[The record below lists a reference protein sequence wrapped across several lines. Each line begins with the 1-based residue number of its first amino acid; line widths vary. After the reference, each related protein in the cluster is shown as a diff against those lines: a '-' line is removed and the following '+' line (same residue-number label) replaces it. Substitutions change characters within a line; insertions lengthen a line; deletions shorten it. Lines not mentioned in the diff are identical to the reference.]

1 MHITHKESLTNI
13 ITFAKICNCHAKKEV
28 YKMFYDEKQAIEKCE
43 EEPSQ
48 IFNLI
53 DEGHIELV
61 DKILRK
67 KTTNINTIN
76 EKEDDILSYL
86 LQKGYYDLVLKHM
99 RKKDWNVNHQN
110 KDGDTFAH
118 ILVTKRYLEV
128 IEIIKQLQKNKNFI
142 PNIRN
147 KNGETILD
155 KSINNNYIYT
165 TVKILEDERFNN
177 IDLVSFKN
185 LYEKYIKNDNYGTY
199 SKMNNLEVIVDNLKE
214 KELLPKMTRIINTIT
229 TNFEEIK
236 QLLKNN
242 DIKRLDNMIY
252 NALKENK

>member
-1 MHITHKESLTNI
+1 
-13 ITFAKICNCHAKKEV
+13 
-28 YKMFYDEKQAIEKCE
+28 MFYDERQAIEKCE

-53 DEGHIELV
+53 DEGHLELV

-67 KTTNINTIN
+67 RSTDINIVN
-76 EKEDDILSYL
+76 ENEDDILSYL
-86 LQKGYYDLVLKHM
+86 LKKNHYELVLKHM
-99 RKKDWNVNHQN
+99 KKKDWNVNHQN

-118 ILVTKRYLEV
+118 ILVTKKYLEV
-128 IEIIKQLQKNKNFI
+128 IDIIKQIHKNKNFI

-155 KSINNNYIYT
+155 RSINSNYIYT

-185 LYEKYIKNDNYGTY
+185 LYEKYIKNDNYGVY
-199 SKMNNLEVIVDNLKE
+199 SKMNNLEVIVDNLKD
-214 KELLPKMTRIINTIT
+214 KELLPKLTKIINAL
-229 TNFEEIK
+229 TNNIEEIK
-236 QLLKNN
+236 QLVKNN
-242 DIKRLDNMIY
+242 DIKTLDNMIY
-252 NALKENK
+252 GSLKENK

>member
-1 MHITHKESLTNI
+1 
-13 ITFAKICNCHAKKEV
+13 
-28 YKMFYDEKQAIEKCE
+28 MFYDERQAIEKCE
-43 EEPSQ
+43 EEPLQ

-53 DEGHIELV
+53 DEGHLELV

-67 KTTNINTIN
+67 RNTNINLVN
-76 EKEDDILSYL
+76 EKEEDILSYL
-86 LQKGYYDLVLKHM
+86 LKKGHYELVLKHM
-99 RKKDWNVNHQN
+99 KKKDWNVNHQN

-118 ILVTKRYLEV
+118 ILVTKKYLDV
-128 IEIIKQLQKNKNFI
+128 IDIIKELHKNKSFI

-147 KNGETILD
+147 KNGQTILD

-165 TVKILEDERFNN
+165 TVKILEDQRFNN

-185 LYEKYIKNDNYGTY
+185 LYEKYIKNDNYGVY

-214 KELLPKMTRIINTIT
+214 KELLPKLNKIINTLI
-229 TNFEEIK
+229 NDIEDIK

-242 DIKRLDNMIY
+242 DIKTLDNIVY
-252 NALKENK
+252 GVLKENK